1 MKKIKLLYIVCLLFF
16 NLLLLDGPAQD
27 FAAQWHLPEGAKAR
41 LGRGKLISTKLS
53 PDGTQVAVLTSIGIW
68 IHDTQTGEAV
78 SLFMMP
84 QTGEKND
91 LMFRASNGSP
101 EALTFSDDGS
111 IVATAHGN
119 SIYVW
124 DTFTGKAFAML
135 DEHPDSIKGLAL
147 SPDRTKLATAG
158 GDWTVRLW
166 DVDTGN
172 YIRSL
177 GHPSAVNTVAFSP
190 DGKILASAGGTLR
203 LWDADSGEMLHADKK
218 DLGSVNVLVFSLD
231 GKTLASGGGWDNT
244 VHLWNVDTGALRV
257 GLKGHTAPTRDIA
270 FSPDSSTLITTS
282 RDRTMRLWDANT
294 GTEQK
299 NLPTPEDKV
308 NPFVVA
314 NLMLKRIDPGVLPG
328 KRDDVHTVKFS
339 EDGTQLVSV
348 SSDGSLHLWNV
359 DTGRYQLSFSL
370 GEYIDWMSIIA
381 FSPDSKH
388 LVSNNEFEER
398 VRVWSVETFTQHT
411 ILTTPEQVRG
421 LTFSPDMKKLAG
433 RHFDLTI
440 RVWDAE
446 TMEHLSTLQGAD
458 RRPDYWPLVFS
469 SDGKILAS
477 RGILKIFGDGN
488 EIQLWETDTGAELFT
503 LEGHTGTVSEYTF
516 SPNSKVFA
524 SGGEDGII
532 VLWDVETGKSLLNL
546 TGHTKPISALAF
558 SADSTTLVSGGGNE
572 IRLWNV
578 HTGDLSGTLDVLGNV
593 RALAFSPDGKTL
605 ASGSGEALIQV
616 WELDPN
622 YEIQTIFTG
631 HQGSI
636 YVLMFSPDG
645 KTLASGSA
653 DGTILLWD
661 MKRQEQ

>member
-1 MKKIKLLYIVCLLFF
+1 MKKTHLLYIVCLLLA
-16 NLLLLDGPAQD
+16 NLLLFESLAQD

-41 LGRGKLISTKLS
+41 LGRGKLINTKLS

-91 LMFRASNGSP
+91 LMFGASNGSP
-101 EALTFSDDGS
+101 EALTFSDDGL

-124 DTFTGKAFAML
+124 DAFTGKAFAML

-147 SPDRTKLATAG
+147 SPDHTKLATAG

-166 DVDTGN
+166 DADTGN

-203 LWDADSGEMLHADKK
+203 LWDADSGELLHAGKK
-218 DLGSVNVLVFSLD
+218 DLGSVNLLVFSPD
-231 GKTLASGGGWDNT
+231 GKTLASGGGWDRT
-244 VHLWNVDTGALRV
+244 VHLWDVDTGALRV

-270 FSPDSSTLITTS
+270 FSPDSSTLITAS
-282 RDRTMRLWDANT
+282 RDKTMRLWDANT

-308 NPFVVA
+308 NPFAVA

-370 GEYIDWMSIIA
+370 GEYTDWMSTIA
-381 FSPDSKH
+381 FSPDSKY
-388 LVSNNEFEER
+388 LVSNNEFKER

-411 ILTTPEQVRG
+411 ILTTPEQVLG

-433 RHFDLTI
+433 RHFDMTI

-446 TMEHLSTLQGAD
+446 TKEHLSTLQGA
-458 RRPDYWPLVFS
+458 RRPDYWPLIFS
-469 SDGKILAS
+469 PDGKILAS
-477 RGILKIFGDGN
+477 RGITKLFGDGN
-488 EIQLWETDTGAELFT
+488 EIQLWETDTGDELFT
-503 LEGHTGTVSEYTF
+503 LKEHTHGVSEYTF
-516 SPNSKVFA
+516 SPDSKVFV
-524 SGGEDGII
+524 SGGEDGTI

-546 TGHTKPISALAF
+546 ITGHTKPISALAF
-558 SADSTTLVSGGGNE
+558 SADGKTLASGSGNK
-572 IRLWNV
+572 IHLWNA
-578 HTGDLSGTLDVLGNV
+578 HIGDPMGTIGVRGNV
-593 RALAFSPDGKTL
+593 HALAFSPDGKTL
-605 ASGSGEALIQV
+605 AIGGGDGEGSIQV

-622 YEIQTIFTG
+622 HKIQTIFTG

-661 MKRQEQ
+661 MKQ